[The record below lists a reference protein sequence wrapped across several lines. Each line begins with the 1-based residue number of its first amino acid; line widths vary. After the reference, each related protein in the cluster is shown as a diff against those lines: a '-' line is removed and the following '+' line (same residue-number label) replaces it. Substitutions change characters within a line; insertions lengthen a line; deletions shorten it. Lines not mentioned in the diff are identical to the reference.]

1 MIKNDT
7 EYEVLKEQH
16 TSARRAVSRQSEKL
30 REMGFADD
38 DIDSAI
44 MPTVSM
50 MEDLEYELIIYES
63 LKSGDIRALRGL
75 SPNLQLIG
83 MRIAKGI
90 SQAELARR
98 LGVTP
103 AQVSKDEKND
113 YHGVSLQKFEKVL
126 DALEVG
132 EIFSFVLDYKKLET
146 VQKELN
152 RITETMGDTVVVAR
166 SRDKRGRKE
175 MAAAFAG

>member
-1 MIKNDT
+1 MIKSDA
-7 EYEVLKEQH
+7 EYDVIKEQH
-16 TSARRAVSRQSEKL
+16 TSARTAISRQVERLK
-30 REMGFADD
+30 EMGFSDD
-38 DIDSAI
+38 DIASI
-44 MPTVSM
+44 TMPTISM
-50 MEDLEYELIIYES
+50 IEDQENELRLYEG

-83 MRIAKGI
+83 LRIAKGI

-113 YHGVSLQKFEKVL
+113 YHGVSLQKFEKVI

-132 EIFSFVLDYKKLET
+132 EVYSFVLDNKQLER
-146 VQKELN
+146 VHEELTRVSEGIGN
-152 RITETMGDTVVVAR
+152 TVVVAR
-166 SRDKRGRKE
+166 PSRTRRE
-175 MAAAFAG
+175 LAAAASG